1 MASYPNASRC
11 FTTGAAGAAVQCLP
25 LLTPSSGGLVLYA
38 QPNRCSNHQGIRF
51 YRVPSVGY
59 IIPGAN
65 RIMLAASCMVC
76 PIGGIKAF
84 IFKEKTMKQ
93 YIELNEFGLWI
104 DAIAELIKKGVT
116 FRAFIKPDTGA
127 SCPYFIELTG
137 GY

>member
-1 MASYPNASRC
+1 MPGKSRYGIC
-11 FTTGAAGAAVQCLP
+11 RAFLFTAHYL
-25 LLTPSSGGLVLYA
+25 
-38 QPNRCSNHQGIRF
+38 
-51 YRVPSVGY
+51 
-59 IIPGAN
+59 
-65 RIMLAASCMVC
+65 
-76 PIGGIKAF
+76 
-84 IFKEKTMKQ
+84 FKEKTMKQ